1 VIPLKSDNP
10 LLTFPVMTILL
21 IITNT
26 LVFLYELSLSPRAGN
41 RLIFEFGLIPA
52 RIDML
57 FDPTLHA
64 HVPHAALGSAVLPI
78 FTSMFLHAGWLHL
91 LGNMLFLWVF
101 GGSVEDRM
109 GHVAYVVFYMFCGL
123 GAGVVHTAF
132 NWGSTLPTI
141 GASGAISGVMGAY
154 IILFP
159 RSRILTLVPLLIIFF
174 LWRIPAVLILGYWFV
189 IQFLSGLSAAAGAQ
203 QGGVAVWAHVGG
215 FIIGAIIV
223 LILGL
228 RRPARAI

>member
-41 RLIFEFGLIPA
+41 RLIYEFGLIPA

-57 FDPTLHA
+57 FDPTLHV
-64 HVPHAALGSAVLPI
+64 HVAHAAAGSAFLPI

-109 GHVAYVVFYMFCGL
+109 GHVAYLLFYLFCGL
-123 GAGVVHTAF
+123 GAGAVHTAF
-132 NWGSTLPTI
+132 NFGSTVPTI

-228 RRPARAI
+228 RRPVHAT

>member
-10 LLTFPVMTILL
+10 LLTFPVMTVLL
-21 IITNT
+21 IMANT
-26 LVFLYELSLSPRAGN
+26 LAFLYELSLSPRAGN
-41 RLIFEFGLIPA
+41 RLIYEFGLIPA
-52 RIDML
+52 RIDLLIDPALHVHVGHTGLGPALLTL
-57 FDPTLHA
+57 FTC
-64 HVPHAALGSAVLPI
+64 
-78 FTSMFLHAGWLHL
+78 MFLHAGWLHL

-101 GGSVEDRM
+101 GGGVEDRM
-109 GHVAYVVFYMFCGL
+109 GHFAYLIFYLFCGL

-132 NWGSTLPTI
+132 NFGSTVPTI

-189 IQFLSGLSAAAGAQ
+189 IQFVSGLSAVGDAN

-215 FIIGAIIV
+215 FIIGAIV
-223 LILGL
+223 VVILGL
-228 RRPARAI
+228 RRPAHAT

>member
-1 VIPLKSDNP
+1 MIPLKSDIP
-10 LLTFPVMTILL
+10 LLTFPVMNVLL
-21 IITNT
+21 IVTNV
-26 LVFLYELSLSPRAGN
+26 LAFLYELSLSPRAGN

-52 RIDML
+52 RFDML
-57 FDPTLHA
+57 IEPTRHA
-64 HVPHAALGSAVLPI
+64 HAALGPTILPLL
-78 FTSMFLHAGWLHL
+78 TCMFLHAGWLHL

-109 GHVAYVVFYMFCGL
+109 GHFAYLVFYLVCGL

-132 NWGSTLPTI
+132 NWGSTVPTI

-159 RSRILTLVPLLIIFF
+159 RSRILTLVPLLILFF
-174 LWRIPAVLILGYWFV
+174 FWRIPAVLMLGYWFV
-189 IQFLSGLSAAAGAQ
+189 IQFVSGLNALGGAD

-215 FIIGAIIV
+215 FVLGALIV

-228 RRPARAI
+228 RRAPSPTYS